1 MCWSMPHVWRVG
13 KEYLHLRGCR
23 WWYEED
29 AKKVG
34 LFLHLRSCRPE
45 RTMEKRAYYTR
56 RIISGVEL
64 ASFHA
69 LPLFRLASLSLS
81 LSPSSLLRHFDP
93 PLSFT
98 FSHSPFSSIYVYIL
112 SRVRVIK
119 YTGIESITNDDWNI
133 RYIRFC
139 GCLFSWYFGRINFVI
154 PFAGLAVKGVQ

>member
-1 MCWSMPHVWRVG
+1 
-13 KEYLHLRGCR
+13 
-23 WWYEED
+23 
-29 AKKVG
+29 
-34 LFLHLRSCRPE
+34 
-45 RTMEKRAYYTR
+45 MEKRAYYTR

-119 YTGIESITNDDWNI
+119 YTGIESNRSRMTIGIYVTFGFADV
-133 RYIRFC
+133 
-139 GCLFSWYFGRINFVI
+139 CLADI
-154 PFAGLAVKGVQ
+154 LAE